1 MADSGYAPGGA
12 PGAGVGG
19 AGTPATDDGL
29 WSLDRCKRAYLD
41 YLGSKRE
48 ELAERT
54 TARRYRHGAHWTAA
68 QVKALNA
75 RKQPV
80 VTYNRIGRKINGVV
94 GLVEKLRTDPK
105 AYPRTPKHEQGAELA
120 TATLRYVL
128 DEQEWKAKTPIV
140 ADHAATDGICG
151 IAIEIIRGDQGD
163 PEVAFDVVD
172 DDFFYDPRS
181 KRLDFSDATF
191 MGVGKWLDADT
202 AKEMFPDKAAEIDAS
217 LEQGSELTSN
227 PDTDNKWFQADGD
240 VRRVRLV
247 DIWFKVRGEWCYR
260 IFTGSTSLMSGP
272 SYLKDEKGRT
282 ECRYIMFSA
291 NVDHD
296 GDRYGFV
303 RDLKSANDEI
313 NQRRSKGLHELNT
326 RRIIAEEGAFQD
338 VEKARREAARPDG
351 MVMRNK
357 GYEAEFDDSAK
368 MNSLE
373 GQIKFLEE
381 AKAEI
386 ENFGPNP
393 ALLGKGGVENSS
405 GRAINLLQQAGM
417 AELGPFILAFRGWKI
432 RVYRAL
438 WNAVRTHWTA
448 ERWIRVT
455 DDDGV
460 AQFVGINQLGQ
471 HPQTGLPT
479 LINAIGALD
488 VDIILDEGP
497 DQVNMMADAY
507 DTLTVLGRNGSN
519 IPPQVLIEL
528 SPLQSSVKKRIL
540 DIMAKASQQ
549 GPNPLQVA
557 EVQATVADKQA
568 AARLKDAQAALALT
582 EAHMAPAAA
591 AHEAALATAEF
602 KADDQHRGAD
612 RAQTAASQAADH
624 ARDGAERRVEHDHA
638 ALQSHLDRLF
648 QAAQSE
654 RGHEQALEQIDAQPA
669 PAAAAA

>member
-1 MADSGYAPGGA
+1 
-12 PGAGVGG
+12 VGG

-29 WSLDRCKRAYLD
+29 WSLERCKRAYLD
-41 YLGSKRE
+41 YLGTKRE

-68 QVKALNA
+68 QIKALNA

-151 IAIEIIRGDQGD
+151 IAIEIIPATRATRRSRSTSSTTTSSTTRARSASISATRPSGRRQ
-163 PEVAFDVVD
+163 VARRRHSRRRCSPTRP
-172 DDFFYDPRS
+172 PRS
-181 KRLDFSDATF
+181 TPRSSRAPSSPRTPTPTTSGSRRRRREAHPPRRHL
-191 MGVGKWLDADT
+191 V
-202 AKEMFPDKAAEIDAS
+202 
-217 LEQGSELTSN
+217 QG
-227 PDTDNKWFQADGD
+227 A
-240 VRRVRLV
+240 
-247 DIWFKVRGEWCYR
+247 GEWCYC
-260 IFTGSTSLMSGP
+260 IFTGSSSLMEGP

-351 MVMRNK
+351 MVIRNK

-528 SPLQSSVKKRIL
+528 SPLQSSVKKRVL

-568 AARLKDAQAALALT
+568 SARLKDAQAALALT
-582 EAHMAPAAA
+582 DAHMAPAAA

-602 KADDQHRGAD
+602 KAGNEHRKPTARKRPRPGRRPRPRRRRAPGRARPRGPSISPRPPLPGGTIRARPRAGARAD
-612 RAQTAASQAADH
+612 RRTTR
-624 ARDGAERRVEHDHA
+624 ARSGGGIRTNHGR
-638 ALQSHLDRLF
+638 
-648 QAAQSE
+648 
-654 RGHEQALEQIDAQPA
+654 
-669 PAAAAA
+669 